1 MHVSPFMDMK
11 LQIRL
16 DRRMNRWLQ
25 NRAKALFFRSLEDL
39 TGGFLEIVCPEETY
53 VFGEPDAELRAMAVI
68 HDERFFMRALTGAD
82 IGMGES
88 YMDGDWTTPDLVALV
103 RVAVRNLRL
112 LDTQH
117 KVFSGIR
124 ALASRLR
131 HRLRA
136 NTITGSRRNIRA
148 HYDLGNDFYRLFLD
162 SEMLYSCAYFRRR
175 QDSLEVAQLEK
186 LEQACRKLRIGP
198 GDRVLEIGC
207 GWGSFAIH
215 AARNYGAHVTG
226 VTISPAQYEYATER
240 LKHTDLGRGSVN
252 IVMQDYRRL
261 QGQYD
266 KIVSIEMFEAVGF
279 DHYDEFFGMC
289 NRLLT
294 PEGSM
299 FLQTITLREQEI
311 AEYRKRVDWIQTYI
325 FPGSELASVVE
336 IGRSLM
342 RTGQMIL
349 TNTES
354 ISTHYAKTLAL
365 WRERFFRRLADVR
378 QLGFDERFQRMWDF
392 YLGWCEGAFREHYIG
407 AAQLVFS
414 KLPVRERLL
423 GEHAVPS
430 ASPLSA

>member
-1 MHVSPFMDMK
+1 MK
-11 LQIRL
+11 
-16 DRRMNRWLQ
+16 RWLQ
-25 NRAKALFFRSLEDL
+25 ARAKKLFFRSLQNL
-39 TGGFLEIVCPEETY
+39 NGGFLEVVCPEETY
-53 VFGEPDAELRAMAVI
+53 TFGEAEAELRAMAVI
-68 HDERFFMRALTGAD
+68 HDERFFTRALTGAD

-112 LDTQH
+112 LDAEH
-117 KVFSGIR
+117 KFFSGIR
-124 ALASRLR
+124 AMASRLQ
-131 HRLRA
+131 HRFRS
-136 NTITGSRRNIRA
+136 NTIAGSRRNIRA
-148 HYDLGNDFYRLFLD
+148 HYDFGNDFYRLFLD
-162 SEMLYSCAYFRRR
+162 SEMLYSCGYFRNRH
-175 QDSLEVAQLEK
+175 DSLEIAQLEK
-186 LEQACRKLRIGP
+186 LDRACRKLQIGP

-215 AARNYGAHVTG
+215 AARNYGARVTG

-240 LKHTDLGRGSVN
+240 VRRTDVMPGSVR
-252 IVMQDYRRL
+252 IVMEDYRRL
-261 QGQYD
+261 QGRYD

-289 NRLLT
+289 DRLLT

-311 AEYRKRVDWIQTYI
+311 AQYRKRVDWIQTYI
-325 FPGSELASVVE
+325 FPGSELASIVE
-336 IGRSLM
+336 IGRSLL
-342 RTGQMIL
+342 RSGQLML
-349 TNTES
+349 TDTES

-365 WRERFFRRLADVR
+365 WRERFFQRVAEVRR
-378 QLGFDERFQRMWDF
+378 LGFDERFQRMWDF

-407 AAQLVFS
+407 AAQLVFA
-414 KLPVRERLL
+414 KKPVPQGVL

>member
-1 MHVSPFMDMK
+1 
-11 LQIRL
+11 
-16 DRRMNRWLQ
+16 MNPWLQ
-25 NRAKALFFRSLEDL
+25 ARAKKLFFRSLQNL
-39 TGGFLEIVCPEETY
+39 SGGFLEIVCPDETY
-53 VFGEPDAELRAMAVI
+53 TFGEADAELRAMAVI

-112 LDTQH
+112 LDAQH

-124 ALASRLR
+124 AMASRLH
-131 HRLRA
+131 HRLRG
-136 NTITGSRRNIRA
+136 NTIKGSRKNIRA
-148 HYDLGNDFYRLFLD
+148 HYDLGNEFYRLFLD
-162 SEMLYSCAYFRRR
+162 SEMVYSCAYFRHK
-175 QDSLEVAQLEK
+175 QDSLEAAQLEK
-186 LEQACRKLRIGP
+186 LDLACRKLHIRP

-226 VTISPAQYEYATER
+226 VTISPAQYEYATQRVEGV
-240 LKHTDLGRGSVN
+240 DLGSGSAR
-252 IVMQDYRRL
+252 IVLEDYRRV

-266 KIVSIEMFEAVGF
+266 KIASIEMFEAVGF

-289 NRLLT
+289 DRLLT

-325 FPGSELASVVE
+325 FPGGELASVVE
-336 IGRSLM
+336 IGRSLV
-342 RTGQMIL
+342 RSGQLNL

-365 WRERFFRRLADVR
+365 WRERFFCRIADVR
-378 QLGFDERFQRMWDF
+378 RLGFDERFQRMWDF

-407 AAQLVFS
+407 AAQLVIS
-414 KLPVRERLL
+414 KKAARERIL
-423 GEHAVPS
+423 GEQAVPS
-430 ASPLSA
+430 ASALSA

>member
-1 MHVSPFMDMK
+1 MK
-11 LQIRL
+11 
-16 DRRMNRWLQ
+16 RWLQ
-25 NRAKALFFRSLEDL
+25 ARAKKLFFRSLQNL
-39 TGGFLEIVCPEETY
+39 NGGFLEVVCPEETY
-53 VFGEPDAELRAMAVI
+53 TFGEAEAELRAMAVI
-68 HDERFFMRALTGAD
+68 HDERFFTRALTGAD

-112 LDTQH
+112 LDAEH
-117 KVFSGIR
+117 KFLSGIR
-124 ALASRLR
+124 AMASRLQ
-131 HRLRA
+131 HRFRA
-136 NTITGSRRNIRA
+136 NTIAGSRRNIRA

-162 SEMLYSCAYFRRR
+162 SEMLYSCGYFRNRH
-175 QDSLEVAQLEK
+175 DSLEIAQSEK
-186 LEQACRKLRIGP
+186 LDRACRKLQIGP

-215 AARNYGAHVTG
+215 AARNYGARVTG

-240 LKHTDLGRGSVN
+240 VKRTDVMPGSVR
-252 IVMQDYRRL
+252 IVMEDYRRL
-261 QGQYD
+261 QGRYD

-289 NRLLT
+289 DRLLT
-294 PEGSM
+294 REGSM

-325 FPGSELASVVE
+325 FPGSELASIVE
-336 IGRSLM
+336 IGRSLL
-342 RTGQMIL
+342 RSGQLML
-349 TNTES
+349 TDTES

-365 WRERFFRRLADVR
+365 WRERFFQRLADLR
-378 QLGFDERFQRMWDF
+378 RLGFDERFQRMWDF

-407 AAQLVFS
+407 AAQLVFA
-414 KLPVRERLL
+414 KKPVSQGVL

>member
-1 MHVSPFMDMK
+1 MK
-11 LQIRL
+11 
-16 DRRMNRWLQ
+16 RWLQ
-25 NRAKALFFRSLEDL
+25 ARAKKLFFRSMQNLK
-39 TGGFLEIVCPEETY
+39 GGFLEVVCPEETY
-53 VFGEPDAELRAMAVI
+53 TFGEAEAELRAMAVI
-68 HDERFFMRALTGAD
+68 HDERFFTRALTGAD

-112 LDTQH
+112 LDAEH
-117 KVFSGIR
+117 KFFSGIR
-124 ALASRLR
+124 AMASRLQ
-131 HRLRA
+131 HRFRA
-136 NTITGSRRNIRA
+136 NTIAGSRRNIRA

-162 SEMLYSCAYFRRR
+162 SEMLYSCGYFRNRH
-175 QDSLEVAQLEK
+175 DSLEIAQLEK
-186 LEQACRKLRIGP
+186 LDRACRKLQIGP

-215 AARNYGAHVTG
+215 AARNYGARVTG

-240 LKHTDLGRGSVN
+240 VKRTDVMPGSVR
-252 IVMQDYRRL
+252 IVMEDYRRL
-261 QGQYD
+261 QGRYD

-279 DHYDEFFGMC
+279 EHYDEFFGMC
-289 NRLLT
+289 DRLLT

-299 FLQTITLREQEI
+299 FLQTITLREPEI

-325 FPGSELASVVE
+325 FPGSELASIVE
-336 IGRSLM
+336 IGRSLL
-342 RTGQMIL
+342 RSGQLML
-349 TNTES
+349 TDTES

-378 QLGFDERFQRMWDF
+378 RLGFDERFERMWDF

-407 AAQLVFS
+407 AAQLVFA
-414 KLPVRERLL
+414 KKPVSPGVL
-423 GEHAVPS
+423 GEHAVSS